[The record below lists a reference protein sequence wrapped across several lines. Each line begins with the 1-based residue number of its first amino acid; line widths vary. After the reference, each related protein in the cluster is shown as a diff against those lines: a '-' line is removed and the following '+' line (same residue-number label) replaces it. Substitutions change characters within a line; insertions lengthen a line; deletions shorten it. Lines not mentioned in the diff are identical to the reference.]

1 MVDDNAAWI
10 VDGDGHVMEPLDIWD
25 RFLPARFHRLAPRFH
40 DEWRA
45 LLYAIPG
52 GTEPGLRT
60 GDMDLDGIERAFVYP
75 SLGLG
80 IQGVTEPDGAVA
92 LCRAINDW
100 VAEYSRETN
109 GRVIG
114 VGAIPST
121 SGPAALSETRRCIEE
136 LGFRGVFRRPE
147 LYPGVLPI
155 HDRSF
160 DGLWEYLE
168 SADAPIITHSGFNPF
183 VPIPY
188 FTDRFAGSTVACH
201 AALFPIEAMMALNSF
216 ILYGVLERHPRL
228 RVGLV
233 ECGAVWALSYVH
245 RLDEHVEKWPS
256 LLGVDVTPDV
266 TLSRT
271 PSEYFGAQ
279 CFVSVEDVE
288 PGLPAMLDAYPRSV
302 IFASDYPHP
311 DAKFPGSAADILGS
325 ADLTTDQVR
334 DVCRSNALRLYG
346 MAEPVH

>member
-1 MVDDNAAWI
+1 M
-10 VDGDGHVMEPLDIWD
+10 
-25 RFLPARFHRLAPRFH
+25 
-40 DEWRA
+40 
-45 LLYAIPG
+45 
-52 GTEPGLRT
+52 
-60 GDMDLDGIERAFVYP
+60 
-75 SLGLG
+75 
-80 IQGVTEPDGAVA
+80 
-92 LCRAINDW
+92 NDW
-100 VAEYSRETN
+100 VAEYCAETA

-121 SGPAALSETRRCIEE
+121 SVDDALAETRRCIEE

-160 DGLWEYLE
+160 EALWDYLE
-168 SADAPIITHSGFNPF
+168 AADAPIITHSGFNPF

-188 FTDRFAGSTVACH
+188 FTDRFGDSTVACH

-245 RLDEHVEKWPS
+245 RLDEHVEHWPS
-256 LLGVDVTPDV
+256 LLGVDVTPAGA
-266 TLSRT
+266 LSRL
-271 PSEYFGAQ
+271 PSEYFGDQ
-279 CFVSVEDVE
+279 CFVSVEEVE
-288 PGLPAMLDAYPRSV
+288 PGLPVMLQAYPDSV

-311 DAKFPGSAADILGS
+311 DAKFPGSASDILESSELSGEQIR
-325 ADLTTDQVR
+325 A
-334 DVCRSNALRLYG
+334 VCRTNALRLYG
-346 MAEPVH
+346 VPDPAA

>member
-1 MVDDNAAWI
+1 VEDQTAWI
-10 VDGDGHVMEPLDIWD
+10 VDGDGHVMEPMDIWD
-25 RFLPARFHRLAPRFH
+25 RFLPPRFHHLAPEFH
-40 DEWRA
+40 DEWRE

-52 GTEPGLRT
+52 GTDPSLRNA
-60 GDMDLDGIERAFVYP
+60 DMDLDQIERAFVYP

-80 IQGVTEPDGAVA
+80 IQGVTEPAGALA
-92 LCRAINDW
+92 LCRAVNDW
-100 VAEYSRETN
+100 VAEYCRETG

-121 SGPAALSETRRCIEE
+121 TAADALAETRRCVEE

-147 LYPGVLPI
+147 LYAGVLPI

-168 SADAPIITHSGFNPF
+168 SANTPIVTHSGFNPF

-188 FTDRFAGSTVACH
+188 FTDRFSDSTVACH

-216 ILYGVLERHPRL
+216 ILYGILDRHPGL

-233 ECGAVWALSYVH
+233 ESGAMWALGYIH

-256 LLGVDVTPDV
+256 LLGADVTPGV
-266 TLSRT
+266 KLSRK
-271 PSEYFGAQ
+271 PSEYFADQ
-279 CFVSVEDVE
+279 CFVSVEEVE
-288 PGLPAMLDAYPRSV
+288 PGLPTMLEAYPNSV

-311 DAKFPGSAADILGS
+311 DAKFPGSAGDIVQS
-325 ADLTTDQVR
+325 AQLTPAQIGA
-334 DVCRSNALRLYG
+334 VCRTNSLRLYG
-346 MAEPVH
+346 MDH